1 MTNKNYTEENLLW
14 QMLLDIKQIRINI
27 KQILKEAKE
36 ENTKDILKHL
46 ECLFP
51 PEYSYMVGEQW
62 IDSLPVWVKICY
74 IPSLFNIYKKS
85 GMEKIDKKHGQRNAY
100 IESYIMA
107 YTKILET
114 ILFDDSKKIYEY
126 DAFLRYME
134 NCELEIIKKYRIRS
148 ADNIFYK
155 FFCGTEF
162 TQTYTY
168 LKACQLAKSCQ
179 EIIKNY
185 SNIAKDI
192 TKTNKSKTVNKNVDP
207 LL

>member
-1 MTNKNYTEENLLW
+1 
-14 QMLLDIKQIRINI
+14 
-27 KQILKEAKE
+27 
-36 ENTKDILKHL
+36 
-46 ECLFP
+46 
-51 PEYSYMVGEQW
+51 
-62 IDSLPVWVKICY
+62 
-74 IPSLFNIYKKS
+74 
-85 GMEKIDKKHGQRNAY
+85 MEKIDKKHGQRNAY

-114 ILFDDSKKIYEY
+114 ILFDDSKKFYEY
-126 DAFLRYME
+126 DAYLRYME

-155 FFCGTEF
+155 LFCGTEF

>member
-27 KQILKEAKE
+27 KQILKKAKE
-36 ENTKDILKHL
+36 ENTKDTLKHL

-51 PEYSYMVGEQW
+51 PEYSYMVGEQL
-62 IDSLPVWVKICY
+62 IDSLLVWVKICY

-85 GMEKIDKKHGQRNAY
+85 GMEKIDKKHGQRNAC

-155 FFCGTEF
+155 LFCGTEF
-162 TQTYTY
+162 TQAYTY